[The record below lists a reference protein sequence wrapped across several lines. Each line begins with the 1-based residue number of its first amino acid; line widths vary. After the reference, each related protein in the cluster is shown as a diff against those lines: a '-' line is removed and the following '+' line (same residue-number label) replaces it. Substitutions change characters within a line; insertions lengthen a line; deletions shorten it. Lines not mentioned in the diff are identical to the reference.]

1 MGLLTLPGHQ
11 VKYKK
16 QVVPSLHIMDLRFLK
31 LLEILHC
38 Y

>member
-1 MGLLTLPGHQ
+1 MELLTLPGHK
-11 VKYKK
+11 VKQKK
-16 QVVPSLHIMDLRFLK
+16 QVVPSLHIMDIRFLK